1 MKTHNANSHYSMV
14 KACRAINILAVL
26 PLASKASCA
35 VSAATIAVAS
45 MANAAS
51 KYFRVIANGWWSA
64 DATTYIA
71 RRLPQIPN
79 PQNERYHAVADSRWQ
94 GKPGL
99 IIC

>member
-1 MKTHNANSHYSMV
+1 
-14 KACRAINILAVL
+14 
-26 PLASKASCA
+26 
-35 VSAATIAVAS
+35 VAS

-71 RRLPQIPN
+71 RRLPQIPTL
-79 PQNERYHAVADSRWQ
+79 RTSGTRRWRIR
-94 GKPGL
+94 GGRGSLDL